1 MKSLSVFS
9 FLLLFFTASHAQSKI
24 DSLKTARDSAL
35 RTAIKAD
42 SAKINKE
49 YDSME
54 RWAKVESKLEF
65 PYIKG
70 GKYSGV
76 IPVANP
82 TEVPDPNIEYKILF
96 ELTNFTDSTAKEISD
111 GINEVV
117 RVINLHVASGIS
129 PKKIIPV
136 LVVHAG
142 ALHYFKNNAAYQK
155 RFKIDNPNLALLHEL
170 QTKLGAKFIACGQA
184 MEFINV
190 KKEELIPEMLI
201 SYTAKTVITGYQLK
215 GFVLLK
221 E

>member
-1 MKSLSVFS
+1 MKPLTILTCI
-9 FLLLFFTASHAQSKI
+9 LLLIVSANAQSKI
-24 DSLKTARDSAL
+24 DSLKTVRDSAL
-35 RTAIKAD
+35 RAAIKAD

-49 YDSME
+49 YDGLE
-54 RWAKVESKLEF
+54 RWVKVESKLEY

-82 TEVPDPNIEYKILF
+82 TEIPDPNIEYKLLF
-96 ELTNFTDSTAKEISD
+96 ELTNFTDSTAKDISD

-117 RVINLHVASGIS
+117 RVINLHVASGIL

-142 ALHYFKNNAAYQK
+142 ALHYFKNNTAYQK
-155 RFKIDNPNLALLHEL
+155 KFKTDNPNLALLHEL

-184 MEFINV
+184 MEFVNV

-215 GFVLLK
+215 GFVLLH